1 MMLVRCKDCEIVKAK
16 RKMRDGLRV
25 RKKKASTILLLCKK
39 NRLKKK
45 KKKKHLH
52 GCPTL
57 RLPLEEEEI
66 P

>member
-1 MMLVRCKDCEIVKAK
+1 MMLVHCKECEIFKAK
-16 RKMRDGLRV
+16 RKKRDGLRV

-45 KKKKHLH
+45 KKHLH

>member
-16 RKMRDGLRV
+16 RKKRDGLRV
-25 RKKKASTILLLCKK
+25 RKKKASTILLSCKK

-45 KKKKHLH
+45 MKHLH
-52 GCPTL
+52 GSPTL